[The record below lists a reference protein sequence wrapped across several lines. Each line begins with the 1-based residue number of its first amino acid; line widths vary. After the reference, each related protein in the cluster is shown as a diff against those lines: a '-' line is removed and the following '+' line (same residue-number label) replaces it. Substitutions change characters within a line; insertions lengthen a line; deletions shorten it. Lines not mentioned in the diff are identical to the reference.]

1 MDCVTCGMFRQFD
14 AVANQYAVQAFEAL
28 APWVRNGFTA
38 FVGVW
43 LAFHLGW
50 RGVLQGNLRLAEMM
64 NAGAIFAAV
73 AVVLQGS
80 GFYWD
85 WIYLPGREVMSG
97 LTQIVVSSPS
107 AGIGDPSMT
116 GLLSTVE
123 REVMRVFAVVQGIIS
138 ESNFYELVNLVSG
151 VLLLLPYVFVWGIF
165 LAFLLEGTFKFL
177 GVSALAPIFIACA
190 AFKATR
196 GFTMSAGR
204 ILLSGILTVVF
215 AGVAMGFT
223 ITIVKLYTANLPMGP
238 DGVTFVGDPSA
249 FVLSREYFS
258 ILLIGFIS
266 ILFHLKAATLASN
279 ISGAMDGP
287 GAASAV
293 VATGMMGIGLLK
305 SAALAPAKPV
315 IDNARRRYGEA
326 VMDGMSR
333 AASSTVSAAR
343 HGAGGLIER
352 LTSRIGGAP

>member
-1 MDCVTCGMFRQFD
+1 MFRQFD
-14 AVANQYAVQAFEAL
+14 AVANQYAMQAFEAL

-38 FVGVW
+38 FVGAW

-50 RGVLQGNLRLAEMM
+50 RGVLQGNLRLPEMM
-64 NAGAIFAAV
+64 NAGAVFAAV

-80 GFYWD
+80 SFYWD

-107 AGIGDPSMT
+107 AGVGDPSMT
-116 GLLSTVE
+116 GLLSSVE
-123 REVMRVFAVVQGIIS
+123 HEVMRVFVVAKGMIA
-138 ESNFYELVNLVSG
+138 ESSFYELVNLVG
-151 VLLLLPYVFVWGIF
+151 AVLLLLPYVFVWGIF
-165 LAFLLEGTFKFL
+165 LAFLLEGIFKFL
-177 GVSALAPIFIACA
+177 GISALAPIFIACI

-196 GFTMSAGR
+196 GFAMSAAR
-204 ILLSGILTVVF
+204 VLLSGILTVVF

-223 ITIVKLYTANLPMGP
+223 ITIVKVYTAGLPMNASGEY
-238 DGVTFVGDPSA
+238 VGDPSD
-249 FVLSREYFS
+249 FVLGAKYFS

-279 ISGAMDGP
+279 IAGASDGP

-293 VATGMMGIGLLK
+293 VAAGMAGVGLLK
-305 SAALAPAKPV
+305 GAALAPARPV

-326 VMDGMSR
+326 VMDGVSR
-333 AASSTVSAAR
+333 AASSALSAAGR
-343 HGAGGLIER
+343 RAGGLMER
-352 LTSRIGGAP
+352 LTSRIGG

>member
-14 AVANQYAVQAFEAL
+14 TVANQYALQAFEAL

-38 FVGVW
+38 FVGAW

-50 RGVLQGNLRLAEMM
+50 RGVLQGNLRLPEMM
-64 NAGAIFAAV
+64 NAGAVFVAV
-73 AVVLQGS
+73 AVILQGS
-80 GFYWD
+80 TFYWS

-123 REVMRVFAVVQGIIS
+123 REVMRVFAVVQGIIA
-138 ESNFYELVNLVSG
+138 ESNFYELVNLVG
-151 VLLLLPYVFVWGIF
+151 GILLLLPYVFVWGIF
-165 LAFLLEGTFKFL
+165 LAFLLEGIFKFL
-177 GVSALAPIFIACA
+177 GISALAPIFIACI

-196 GFTMSAGR
+196 GFAMSAAR

-223 ITIVKLYTANLPMGP
+223 ITIVKTYTADLPMST
-238 DGVTFVGDPSA
+238 DGTFAGDPSA

-279 ISGAMDGP
+279 IAGASDGP

-293 VATGMMGIGLLK
+293 VAAGMAGVGLLK
-305 SAALAPAKPV
+305 AAALAPARPV
-315 IDNARRRYGEA
+315 IDNVRRRYGEA
-326 VMDGMSR
+326 VMDGVSR
-333 AASSTVSAAR
+333 AASSALSAAGR
-343 HGAGGLIER
+343 RAGTLMER
-352 LTSRIGGAP
+352 LTSRIGG

>member
-1 MDCVTCGMFRQFD
+1 MDCVTCGMFHQFD
-14 AVANQYAVQAFEAL
+14 AVANQYAVQAFEAQ

-50 RGVLQGNLRLAEMM
+50 RGVLQGNLRIAEMA

-73 AVVLQGS
+73 AVILQGS
-80 GFYWD
+80 DFYWD
-85 WIYLPGREVMSG
+85 WVYLPGREVMSG

-107 AGIGDPSMT
+107 TGVSDPSMT

-123 REVMRVFAVVQGIIS
+123 REVMRVFAVAQGIIS
-138 ESNFYELVNLVSG
+138 ESNFYELVNLVG
-151 VLLLLPYVFVWGIF
+151 GLLLLLPYVFVWGIF

-177 GVSALAPIFIACA
+177 GISALAPIFIACA
-190 AFKATR
+190 AFKPTR
-196 GFTMSAGR
+196 GFAVSAAR

-223 ITIVKLYTANLPMGP
+223 ITIVKLYTAKLPMTP
-238 DGVTFVGDPSA
+238 DGISFAGDPGA
-249 FVLSREYFS
+249 FVLGREYFS

-279 ISGAMDGP
+279 ISGATDGP

-293 VATGMMGIGLLK
+293 AAAGMMGIGLLK

-315 IDNARRRYGEA
+315 IDNAKRRYGDA
-326 VMDGMSR
+326 VMDGLSR
-333 AASSTVSAAR
+333 AAISSASATR
-343 HGAGGLIER
+343 RGAGSLLQR
-352 LTSRIGGAP
+352 LTSRIGG

>member
-14 AVANQYAVQAFEAL
+14 TVVNQYALQAFEAL

-38 FVGVW
+38 FVGAW

-50 RGVLQGNLRLAEMM
+50 RGVLQGNLRLPEMM
-64 NAGAIFAAV
+64 NAGAVFVAV
-73 AVVLQGS
+73 AVILQGS
-80 GFYWD
+80 AFYWG

-107 AGIGDPSMT
+107 MGVGDPSMT

-123 REVMRVFAVVQGIIS
+123 REVMRVFAVVQGIIA
-138 ESNFYELVNLVSG
+138 ESNFYELVNLVG
-151 VLLLLPYVFVWGIF
+151 GILLLLPYVFVWGIF
-165 LAFLLEGTFKFL
+165 LAFLLEGIFKFL
-177 GVSALAPIFIACA
+177 GVSALAPVFIACI

-196 GFTMSAGR
+196 GFAMSAAR

-223 ITIVKLYTANLPMGP
+223 ITIVKTYTADLPMTA
-238 DGVTFVGDPSA
+238 DGTFAGDPSA

-279 ISGAMDGP
+279 IAGASDDP

-293 VATGMMGIGLLK
+293 VAAGMAGVGLLK
-305 SAALAPAKPV
+305 AAALAPARPV

-326 VMDGMSR
+326 VMDGVSR
-333 AASSTVSAAR
+333 AASSALSAAGR
-343 HGAGGLIER
+343 RAGTLMER
-352 LTSRIGGAP
+352 LTSRIGG